1 MFVNSFRFRLLIA
14 FLSFSTLII
23 IVLFIND
30 IYNQRKERISLY
42 TNELYKLQK
51 HIEISNRAINDFFTV
66 DTHDTIFYQTNYSS
80 NIIEYNSYH
89 SLIDSQINKLKQMQE
104 RRFFDIDSLLKQLS
118 ENSDRHYKI
127 FNSIVFLI
135 SKRGFINEGY
145 EGRMRDFAHNIE
157 ESSKINMVTL
167 LNLRRAE
174 KDFMLRNKTTY
185 IEKHKLYS
193 ARLQKELNSN
203 PGISK
208 AEKSSLTS
216 YIEQYNYYFFE
227 IVKID
232 SITGIYNNLGLK
244 LNLNHID
251 EIMHQQIND
260 ASNIVNSKQYEIL
273 KNYRKIYLIIAI
285 MLVLLSIVL
294 GYFIA
299 RSITKPISILSKRI
313 GMFVEGNFSP
323 IPNFDYKS
331 RIPEIKNLI
340 DNYFILK
347 KEINSLINDF
357 KARVE
362 ERTRELFEKKEQLES
377 QKEEIQAQN
386 DVLINKN
393 VLIENQR
400 KILEVANR
408 DILDSI
414 NYAVRIQTAMFPD
427 IGLLNRFFK
436 DSFILNL
443 PKAIVSGDFYWIKH
457 IKNKSTEA
465 IILAVAD
472 STGHGVPG
480 ALMSILGITSLNELV
495 MRKEITSPSAML
507 DALQVNI
514 INTFS
519 NNSNLNRPI
528 HEGMDIGLCVYYPK
542 KRKLEFSGAN
552 RSILKV
558 GKSGSIEYK
567 GDRMPI
573 GRNYSQN
580 QKYVNQVIEFESG
593 DSFYLFTDGYSD
605 QFGGVKDKKIYSKNF
620 KVLLSTVHQYEMK
633 IQNEMLLEFF
643 HTWKGKNQQID
654 DVLVMGFKID

>member
-1 MFVNSFRFRLLIA
+1 
-14 FLSFSTLII
+14 
-23 IVLFIND
+23 
-30 IYNQRKERISLY
+30 
-42 TNELYKLQK
+42 
-51 HIEISNRAINDFFTV
+51 
-66 DTHDTIFYQTNYSS
+66 
-80 NIIEYNSYH
+80 
-89 SLIDSQINKLKQMQE
+89 
-104 RRFFDIDSLLKQLS
+104 
-118 ENSDRHYKI
+118 
-127 FNSIVFLI
+127 
-135 SKRGFINEGY
+135 
-145 EGRMRDFAHNIE
+145 
-157 ESSKINMVTL
+157 
-167 LNLRRAE
+167 
-174 KDFMLRNKTTY
+174 
-185 IEKHKLYS
+185 
-193 ARLQKELNSN
+193 
-203 PGISK
+203 
-208 AEKSSLTS
+208 
-216 YIEQYNYYFFE
+216 
-227 IVKID
+227 
-232 SITGIYNNLGLK
+232 
-244 LNLNHID
+244 
-251 EIMHQQIND
+251 MHQQIND

-347 KEINSLINDF
+347 KEINSLIIDF

-519 NNSNLNRPI
+519 NNSKLNRPI

-558 GKSGSIEYK
+558 GKSGSFEYK

-580 QKYVNQVIEFESG
+580 QKYLNQVIEFESG

-605 QFGGVKDKKIYSKNF
+605 QFGGVKDRKIYSKNF